1 MRSLHTSKNTTVPS
15 PRRKEI
21 ERESKQQLRQEAGED
36 EAEEVD
42 AVLLWE
48 NDKWVVPRQLQDS
61 EIQNGIIPY
70 EEKQECGGKTWLIL
84 LYSIVFATL
93 QLTALLYRGHSTIR
107 Q

>member
-1 MRSLHTSKNTTVPS
+1 MRSLHNSKNTTVPS

-21 ERESKQQLRQEAGED
+21 ERESKQQLRQEAGE
-36 EAEEVD
+36 EEEED

-70 EEKQECGGKTWLIL
+70 
-84 LYSIVFATL
+84 
-93 QLTALLYRGHSTIR
+93 
-107 Q
+107 